1 MRKMAIRPLGV
12 VLVGASL
19 ALLVDHAVVASHDD
33 DGFKPG
39 NLVVSRSVYAG
50 NANIVT
56 AGDTLPPGCVPG
68 NVNIPLIAGGSTP
81 VAVTCTKA
89 IANGTYPGVFN
100 NNTVDGSF
108 GVTSPI
114 FLDQITKHGDLV
126 NTLPIDPSEIV
137 TSFSSKS
144 ELALNLS
151 DDRRSITFVGYRG
164 GSGFPT
170 GPNHLDVSNSNTPG
184 VVDLSNPVVS
194 QYYRSVAEVDDQGQV
209 KITEG
214 NAYSGNNG
222 RAAIKAGGL
231 YYMTGNNNNG
241 GLSKTQ
247 LLTTTT
253 GRDLVNSTGVELLFP
268 GQSAPVPPNIDM
280 IGMFSVTSLGYPA
293 DKAGKDNNF
302 RGLTIFDHTLYVT
315 KGSGGNG
322 INTVYQVGDAGTLPT
337 PANAPGGNL
346 KNVPITI
353 LPGLWTGL
361 ASNVTAPLPR
371 FPFGIWF
378 ANAKTL
384 YVADEGDGTIAN
396 AGSDRLSGLQK
407 WVFDGTTWNLAYTLQ
422 AGLDLGVTYHVPN
435 GPGQAPYPDP
445 ATDGIRN
452 LTGSANGDGT
462 VTIWAITSTVSASGD
477 QGADPNRLVVIKD
490 RLKATTLPGNERF
503 QTLRS
508 AGYGEVLRGV
518 SFTPGT
524 GVCGNGQ
531 GNGQGDN
538 NQGNQDNQGGCGQNQ
553 QDQ

>member
-1 MRKMAIRPLGV
+1 MAIRPLGV

-241 GLSKTQ
+241 GLSTAQ
-247 LLTTTT
+247 LTTTIT
-253 GRDLVNSTGVELLFP
+253 GANLITSTGVELLIP
-268 GQSAPVPPNIDM
+268 GA
-280 IGMFSVTSLGYPA
+280 SVRSGRSPA
-293 DKAGKDNNF
+293 C
-302 RGLTIFDHTLYVT
+302 
-315 KGSGGNG
+315 
-322 INTVYQVGDAGTLPT
+322 PT
-337 PANAPGGNL
+337 
-346 KNVPITI
+346 
-353 LPGLWTGL
+353 
-361 ASNVTAPLPR
+361 
-371 FPFGIWF
+371 
-378 ANAKTL
+378 
-384 YVADEGDGTIAN
+384 
-396 AGSDRLSGLQK
+396 
-407 WVFDGTTWNLAYTLQ
+407 
-422 AGLDLGVTYHVPN
+422 
-435 GPGQAPYPDP
+435 
-445 ATDGIRN
+445 
-452 LTGSANGDGT
+452 
-462 VTIWAITSTVSASGD
+462 
-477 QGADPNRLVVIKD
+477 
-490 RLKATTLPGNERF
+490 
-503 QTLRS
+503 
-508 AGYGEVLRGV
+508 
-518 SFTPGT
+518 
-524 GVCGNGQ
+524 
-531 GNGQGDN
+531 
-538 NQGNQDNQGGCGQNQ
+538 
-553 QDQ
+553 